1 MPNYQNTSVNSNQLI
16 LGNYKIETATTAA
29 GSYVNLGSGELT
41 SWVHNYTDSDIQAAN
56 SVDPIEYIADE
67 DVMFDFQLYEYKA
80 SAMSAMMGGLT
91 GTGTISTTSTTING
105 GGNVSM
111 TRRAFKLTNTR
122 YIDGTTVQTIITHYK
137 GKITNGMTIV
147 PKSDNDGNPLNAFQ
161 FSVKCDI
168 DASLSVGSQIYSIV
182 KDEKSE

>member
-16 LGNYKIETATTAA
+16 LGNYKIETATTAG

-41 SWVHNYTDSDIQAAN
+41 SWVHNFTNSEIQAAN

-67 DVMFDFQLYEYKA
+67 NVIFAFQLYEYKA
-80 SAMSAMMGGLT
+80 SAMNAMMGGLT

-105 GGNVSM
+105 GGNVNI
-111 TRRAFKLTNTR
+111 TRRAFRLTNTR
-122 YIDGTTVQTIITHYK
+122 FIGTTSVATVITHYK
-137 GKITNGMTIV
+137 GQIENGMTIV

-161 FSVKCDI
+161 FTVKCTN
-168 DASLSVGSQIYSIV
+168 DASLSVGSQLFSIV
-182 KDEKSE
+182 KGEKSA